1 MSEIYFQLSQDV
13 VQSLV
18 GYMRCN
24 SMIINSCFLNK
35 ILLHT
40 MVRIQLSMDSV
51 PSEMQVD
58 LFQLS
63 CESIFKELY
72 CVVKDVEA
80 IIRSCGKTKDWLELA
95 IKLVNSIELCV
106 EVPFKVQCYQA
117 IILNVVNLR
126 TSSDSWTRH
135 QKKYI
140 C

>member
-1 MSEIYFQLSQDV
+1 
-13 VQSLV
+13 
-18 GYMRCN
+18 
-24 SMIINSCFLNK
+24 
-35 ILLHT
+35 
-40 MVRIQLSMDSV
+40 MDSV

-106 EVPFKVQCYQA
+106 EVPFKV
-117 IILNVVNLR
+117 
-126 TSSDSWTRH
+126 
-135 QKKYI
+135 
-140 C
+140 